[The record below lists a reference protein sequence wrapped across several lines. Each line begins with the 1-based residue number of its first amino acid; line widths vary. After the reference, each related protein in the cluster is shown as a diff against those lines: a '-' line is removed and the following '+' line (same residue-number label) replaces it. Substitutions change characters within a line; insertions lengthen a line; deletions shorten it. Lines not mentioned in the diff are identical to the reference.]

1 MRKPFSKQEKQILIE
16 TVNSG
21 KSIRKTSPAIA
32 KSMGR
37 SEMSVSHKMYMIR
50 KDLGLA
56 PERKK
61 RVTKT
66 RKEAEVNTQAITA
79 NGFSF
84 NFNPSRTEIH
94 KDHVR
99 LYF

>member
-16 TVNSG
+16 AVNSG
-21 KSIRKTSPAIA
+21 KSIRKTSPSIA

-37 SEMSVSHKMYMIR
+37 SEMSVAHKMYSIR

-56 PERKK
+56 PDRKK
-61 RVTKT
+61 RVIKV
-66 RKEAEVNTQAITA
+66 RREAKVQTQPSTA
-79 NGFSF
+79 NSFSF
-84 NFNPSRTEIH
+84 NFSPSRTEVH

>member
-16 TVNSG
+16 AVNSG
-21 KSIRKTSPAIA
+21 KSIRRTSPSIA

-37 SEMSVSHKMYMIR
+37 SAMSVAHKMYSIR

-61 RVTKT
+61 RVIKA
-66 RKEAEVNTQAITA
+66 RKEAKVQTQPTA
-79 NGFSF
+79 NSFSF
-84 NFNPSRTEIH
+84 NFSPSRTEVH

>member
-1 MRKPFSKQEKQILIE
+1 MRKPFSKQEKQILIDV
-16 TVNSG
+16 VNSG

-37 SEMSVSHKMYMIR
+37 STMSVASKMYVIR

-61 RVTKT
+61 RIVKA
-66 RKEAEVNTQAITA
+66 RREAEVSTQTATA
-79 NGFSF
+79 NDFSF
-84 NFNPSRTEIH
+84 NFKPSRTEIH
-94 KDHVR
+94 RDHVR